1 MWQDL
6 LPERWEACDDRQ
18 AALEAGDGFRCGGN
32 GVMEKRRAR
41 WYPGQAGRA
50 IWTYQFR
57 LHSHSSL
64 GVGGC
69 RLAPEKRKVFLS
81 DGRMFPD
88 FQDVNL

>member
-18 AALEAGDGFRCGGN
+18 AALEAGDGFRCGGT
-32 GVMEKRRAR
+32 GVMEKRRAK
-41 WYPGQAGRA
+41 WYPGAGA
-50 IWTYQFR
+50 CDLDLSVSIAYA
-57 LHSHSSL
+57 SL